1 MGMFGRL
8 WAVRQIPKSAKIT
21 FGDVDYPFPGGLLSD
36 MPNLEEVVFNGMIG
50 HFDCTFISNCPKL
63 KTITFKGPIVTTGG
77 PGFPT
82 IFRTKSRF

>member
-1 MGMFGRL
+1 M
-8 WAVRQIPKSAKIT
+8 
-21 FGDVDYPFPGGLLSD
+21 DYLPGGLLSD

-77 PGFPT
+77 PGFLYNLPNLE
-82 IFRTKSRF
+82 KSFLKAW